1 MPDTGDLEGLVD
13 GLSGALIP
21 MTVLVIVMILALRF
35 ARPIVRRVLRAG
47 LERRVASDAD
57 RDIAVLEV
65 QKRVD
70 TLESLTVSVTRIL
83 IVALVVMIVLVFFD
97 LGAVLAGLGVLL
109 AALAFAGQ
117 DVVKDYL
124 MGTLILIE
132 NQYYKGD
139 VIRVA
144 GVSGTVEDLSL
155 RRTTLRDLSGEVHI
169 ISNGEIR
176 VASNLTRLFARV
188 NLDVEV
194 AYGTDIDRAIGTID
208 SVGRELAADPGWADR
223 ILEPPAVLRVA
234 ELGDSGITI
243 KVVGMVRAAEQWA
256 VTGELRR
263 RLLGAFARE
272 GIEIPFPHRV
282 VINRPVD
289 GTAPPT
295 EDVVAAGLGEESP
308 D

>member
-1 MPDTGDLEGLVD
+1 MPDTGALEGLIND
-13 GLSGALIP
+13 LSGALVP
-21 MTVLVIVMILALRF
+21 MFLLVIAMILALRF
-35 ARPIVRRVLRAG
+35 ARPVVRRLLRAG
-47 LERRVASDAD
+47 LERRIAEEPD

-70 TLESLTVSVTRIL
+70 TLESLAVSVIRIL
-83 IVALVVMIVLVFFD
+83 IVALVVLIVLVFFD
-97 LGAVLAGLGVLL
+97 LGGVVAGLGIVL

-117 DVVKDYL
+117 DVVRDYL
-124 MGTLILIE
+124 MGVLILIE

-194 AYGTDIDRAIGTID
+194 AYGTDIDRAMAAID
-208 SVGRELAADPGWADR
+208 AVGRDLAADPSWADR
-223 ILEPPAVLRVA
+223 ILEPPASLRVN

-263 RLLGAFARE
+263 RLLTTFARE

-282 VINRPVD
+282 VINRSGEGADAAAEGP
-289 GTAPPT
+289 
-295 EDVVAAGLGEESP
+295 VAAAVGDEPP